1 MGMIPESLVR
11 RWLEILLPLVSLG
24 ILTVHFH
31 PEYLP
36 SALLE
41 DPGSSIPLLLGRALL
56 WAVLGVWALS
66 ALIVAFFLL
75 YSPVYLLNRSAML
88 IGEGGWVDRREVRFY
103 LLCFMLLCV
112 LGLLAYWQP
121 PYALGL
127 YILMAGFGPVMWRAL
142 V

>member
-11 RWLEILLPLVSLG
+11 RWLEVLLPLVSLG

-36 SALLE
+36 PAILE
-41 DPGSSIPLLLGRALL
+41 DPGTSILLLLGRALL
-56 WAVLGVWALS
+56 WAVLGIWALS

-103 LLCFMLLCV
+103 LLCFLLLCILSFLAWWHFDYFVV
-112 LGLLAYWQP
+112 LGV
-121 PYALGL
+121 
-127 YILMAGFGPVMWRAL
+127 LMAGFGPVMWRAM

>member
-103 LLCFMLLCV
+103 LLCFLLLC
-112 LGLLAYWQP
+112 
-121 PYALGL
+121 ALSFL
-127 YILMAGFGPVMWRAL
+127 VWWRFDYFVVVAVLMAGFGPVMWRAL

>member
-11 RWLEILLPLVSLG
+11 RWLEIVLPLVSLG

-36 SALLE
+36 PALLE
-41 DPGSSIPLLLGRALL
+41 DPGGSILLLLGRALL
-56 WAVLGVWALS
+56 WAVLGIWALS
-66 ALIVAFFLL
+66 ALIVVFFLL
-75 YSPVYLLNRSAML
+75 YSPIYLLNRSAML

-103 LLCFMLLCV
+103 LLCFVLLCIV
-112 LGLLAYWQP
+112 ILLAWWRLDYFVVVGV
-121 PYALGL
+121 L
-127 YILMAGFGPVMWRAL
+127 IAGFGPVMWRVL